1 MRRLYKIL
9 SIREDYNVRTLAYSQ
24 RLACVAL
31 YLYIFPAANY
41 RCGIRCL
48 SLQNNDEQQATGE
61 SSVRQFVQI
70 CFLRKIWWGE
80 WRRLRCVWVLPAIK
94 ACVHYPYLVQHAQRL
109 TQRRDESISV
119 IMYTFTCCIYKLL
132 CSSVLD
138 VVMSLMESRR
148 ANTYK

>member
-1 MRRLYKIL
+1 MGRVKAFAMCVGVACHQSVCPL
-9 SIREDYNVRTLAYSQ
+9 SIL
-24 RLACVAL
+24 
-31 YLYIFPAANY
+31 
-41 RCGIRCL
+41 
-48 SLQNNDEQQATGE
+48 
-61 SSVRQFVQI
+61 
-70 CFLRKIWWGE
+70 
-80 WRRLRCVWVLPAIK
+80 
-94 ACVHYPYLVQHAQRL
+94 YLVQHAQRL